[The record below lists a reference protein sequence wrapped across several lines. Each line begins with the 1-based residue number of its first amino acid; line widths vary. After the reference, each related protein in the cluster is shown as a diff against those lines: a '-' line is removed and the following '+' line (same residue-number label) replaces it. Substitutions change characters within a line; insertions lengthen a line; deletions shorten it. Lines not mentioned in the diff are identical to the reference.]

1 MGALLS
7 DRGRGGGGS
16 TEGLMDHKS
25 MVSQSCHIKMI
36 QYILAWTTNPIQK
49 RNDNGCDLIFAPVK
63 PKDGKQIRNQFQV
76 LSKPTPAASAIGEV
90 AW

>member
-1 MGALLS
+1 MMPGREREGCGEARAMGALLS

-36 QYILAWTTNPIQK
+36 QYILA
-49 RNDNGCDLIFAPVK
+49 
-63 PKDGKQIRNQFQV
+63 
-76 LSKPTPAASAIGEV
+76 
-90 AW
+90 

>member
-36 QYILAWTTNPIQK
+36 QYILAWTTNPI
-49 RNDNGCDLIFAPVK
+49 
-63 PKDGKQIRNQFQV
+63 
-76 LSKPTPAASAIGEV
+76 
-90 AW
+90 